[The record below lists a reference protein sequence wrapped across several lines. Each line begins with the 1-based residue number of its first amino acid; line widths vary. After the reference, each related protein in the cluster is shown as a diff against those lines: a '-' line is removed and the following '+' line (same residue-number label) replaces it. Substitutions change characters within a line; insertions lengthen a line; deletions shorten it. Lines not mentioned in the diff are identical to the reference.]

1 MNRQQR
7 TLECAMEYAKLGW
20 QVLPVHTI
28 IDGKCSCG
36 KPDCTSAGKHPA
48 TPNGVKDATFDP
60 DQLKRWFGNGHL
72 YNIGIASGLESKLAI
87 LDIDPKHGGDK
98 TIKQY
103 TVPRT
108 LKVITGSGGCHFY
121 FADPE
126 GAMRNSSG
134 KLGDGLDV
142 RGTGGYVVAPPS
154 LHASGAEYRWAIDP
168 RAMQLAQVPAWMK
181 NGRHEATG
189 IRLKENDED
198 PIPAGQRNDKLA
210 SIAGAMR
217 RQGCDAEAIVSALI
231 SINQRR
237 CQPPLAFDELRR
249 IADSIARY
257 PVQDCQIVPN
267 NFPMTLAKNFYAR
280 LKSKG
285 LDYRFYN
292 FQHGWYHH
300 DRTVYRL
307 APDIDI
313 ENRLWRHTGQVRT
326 LGRNQQPVPI
336 NCTNQTVANTL
347 SAMASFDGVEIPSA
361 HIAPAWLDGRLAP
374 DPRSVIALDN
384 GLLDVT
390 GSQPRLIEHTPDFFN
405 VSALDFAYDAD
416 AQCPNWLSFLT
427 DAFGVVEPDGTGT
440 EWDPEYEDFRENTR
454 STPDEQ
460 KNQALQEW
468 FGLCLTCRMQ
478 YHKML
483 GIIGPKRSGKST
495 IARILTA
502 LLGSDTIATPTLS
515 GLADSFGLQPLLD
528 KKLVIFGDACMDKD
542 PVNAAR
548 VVEILKTISGE
559 DAIDVNRK
567 YKAPLPGVRLYC
579 RIMMLANSLQRL
591 TDPTGTISDRFIFL
605 ETTQSFYGKEDHTL
619 NQRLMNELPGILN
632 WALAGWFCLKKRGYL
647 FEPDSSVR
655 VRTESRQIGSNVIAF
670 KEKACRVGSELYTRP
685 KDLYEA
691 FCTWCEHD
699 GSRPMKQGI
708 FKREFQDAFPEH
720 RCTKRRAGGSDN
732 GIWIYPDV
740 EPLAALAL

>member
-1 MNRQQR
+1 
-7 TLECAMEYAKLGW
+7 MEYAKLGW
-20 QVLPVHTI
+20 AVLPVHTI

-36 KPDCTSAGKHPA
+36 KLDCTSAGKHPVTA
-48 TPNGVKDATFDP
+48 NGVKDATADP
-60 DQLKRWFGNGHL
+60 DQLKRWFGNGRVW
-72 YNIGIASGLESKLAI
+72 NIGIAAGPASKLAI
-87 LDIDPKHGGDK
+87 LDIDPKHGGDE

-103 TVPRT
+103 IVPRT
-108 LKVITGSGGCHFY
+108 REVITGSGGRHHY
-121 FADPE
+121 FADPD
-126 GAMRNSSG
+126 GSMRNSSG

-142 RGTGGYVVAPPS
+142 RGVNGYVVAPPS
-154 LHASGAEYRWAIDP
+154 LHASGKEYKWAIDP
-168 RAMQLAQVPAWMK
+168 KAIQMAQVPAWMR
-181 NGRHEATG
+181 NGNHEAAACRQKVKDDG
-189 IRLKENDED
+189 
-198 PIPAGQRNDKLA
+198 PIPEGQRNDKLA

-217 RQGCDAEAIVSALI
+217 RQGCDAEAIFTALI

-237 CQPPLAFDELRR
+237 CDPPLAYDELRR

-257 PVQDCQIVPN
+257 PVEDCQIVPN
-267 NFPMTLAKNFYAR
+267 NFPMTLAKNFHDR

-292 FQHGWYHH
+292 FQHDWYHH

-307 APDIDI
+307 VPDIDI

-326 LGRNQQPVPI
+326 LNRNQQPLPI

-347 SAMASFDGVEIPSA
+347 SAMASFEAVEIPSTQ
-361 HIAPAWLDGRLAP
+361 IAPVWLDGRDTP
-374 DPRSVIALDN
+374 DPRSVIATEN

-390 GSQPRLIEHTPDFFN
+390 GKEPRLLDHTPDFFN
-405 VSALDFAYDAD
+405 VSALDFAYDPD
-416 AQCPNWLSFLT
+416 AECPNWLSFLT
-427 DAFGVVEPDGTGT
+427 DAFGVVESDGTGT
-440 EWDPEYEDFRENTR
+440 EWDPAYEDFRENTR
-454 STPDEQ
+454 TTPDEQ
-460 KNQALQEW
+460 KNKALQEW

-502 LLGSDTIATPTLS
+502 LLGADNIATPTLS
-515 GLADSFGLQPLLD
+515 MLPGSFGLQPLLD

-542 PVNAAR
+542 PINAAR

-567 YKAPLPGVRLYC
+567 YKAPLAGVRLFC

-605 ETTQSFYGKEDHTL
+605 ETTQSFYGKEDYTL
-619 NQRLMNELPGILN
+619 NRRLMNELPGILN
-632 WALAGWFCLKKRGYL
+632 WALEGWFRLKTRGRL
-647 FEPDSSVR
+647 FEPESSIR

-670 KEKACRVGSELYTRP
+670 KEKACRVGGGYYIRP
-685 KDLYEA
+685 SDMYAA
-691 FCTWCEHD
+691 FCQWCEHD
-699 GSRPMKQGI
+699 GSRPMKRGI
-708 FKREFQDAFPEH
+708 FNREFQDAFPEH
-720 RCTKRRAGGSDN
+720 RRVKGRVADFDN
-732 GIWIYPDV
+732 PIYHYPNIK
-740 EPLAALAL
+740 PLEALT

>member
-1 MNRQQR
+1 M
-7 TLECAMEYAKLGW
+7 AYAKLGW
-20 QVLPVHTI
+20 CVLPVHTI

-36 KPDCTSAGKHPA
+36 KPDCPSAGKHPA
-48 TPNGVKDATFDP
+48 TVNGVKDATADK

-72 YNIGIASGLESKLAI
+72 YNIGIAAGAGSKLAI
-87 LDIDPKHGGDK
+87 LDIDPKHGGDE

-108 LKVITGSGGCHFY
+108 LEVITGSGGRHHY

-126 GAMRNSSG
+126 GSMRNSSG

-154 LHASGAEYRWAIDP
+154 LHVSGHEYRWAVDP

-181 NGRHEATG
+181 KQEYSNTG
-189 IRLKENDED
+189 IQECKTDED
-198 PIPAGQRNDKLA
+198 PIPEGQRNDKLA

-231 SINQRR
+231 NINRRR
-237 CQPPLAFDELRR
+237 CEPPLEYDELRR

-257 PVQDCQIVPN
+257 PVKDSQIVAN
-267 NFPMTLAKNFYAR
+267 SFPMTLAKNFYDR
-280 LKSKG
+280 LKSEG
-285 LDYRFYN
+285 LEYRYCN
-292 FQHGWYHH
+292 YQQGWYEYIQ
-300 DRTVYRL
+300 TAYRSV
-307 APDIDI
+307 PDIDI
-313 ENRLWRHTGQVRT
+313 ENRLWRHSGQVRT
-326 LGRNQQPVPI
+326 LSRNQQPVPI

-347 SAMASFDGVEIPSA
+347 SAMASFESVEIPSA
-361 HIAPAWLDGRLAP
+361 YIAPAWLDGRDKP
-374 DPRSVIALDN
+374 DPRSVIALQN

-390 GSQPRLIEHTPDFFN
+390 GKEPRLLDHTPDFFN
-405 VSALDFAYDAD
+405 VSALDFAYDPA
-416 AQCPNWLSFLT
+416 AKCPNWLNFLT
-427 DAFGVVEPDGTGT
+427 DAFGIVEPDGTGT
-440 EWDPEYEDFRENTR
+440 EWDPHYEDFRENTR
-454 STPDEQ
+454 STPDQQ
-460 KNQALQEW
+460 KNIALQEW

-483 GIIGPKRSGKST
+483 GIIGPQRSGKST

-502 LLGSDTIATPTLS
+502 LLGADTIATPTLS
-515 GLADSFGLQPLLD
+515 GLTEPFGLQSLLD

-542 PVNAAR
+542 PVTAAR
-548 VVEILKTISGE
+548 AVEILKTISGE

-567 YKAPLPGVRLYC
+567 YKPALPGVRLHC

-605 ETTQSFYGKEDHTL
+605 ETTRSFYGKEDHGL
-619 NQRLMNELPGILN
+619 HQRLMNELPGILN
-632 WALAGWFCLKKRGYL
+632 WAIEGWFQLKQRGHL
-647 FEPDSSVR
+647 FEPDSSITVR
-655 VRTESRQIGSNVIAF
+655 AESRQIGSNVIAF

-708 FKREFQDAFPEH
+708 FNREFQDAFPEH
-720 RCTKRRAGGSDN
+720 RRTKRRAGDSDN
-732 GIWIYPDV
+732 GIWIYPDI
-740 EPLAALAL
+740 EPLAVLKD